1 MLYRVQKRDIVRA
14 GKVLADAFQRDP
26 LWNKICEGESDI
38 EKRFCAIFEV
48 SVRFGLTYGDVYAP
62 SEDLEGIIAWVPG
75 KYADMKAWQMIRSG
89 AIVAAM
95 RIGLNVTKKMGSAY
109 KPVTDYRRE
118 YMAGHTFRYLLVFG
132 VPIELQG
139 KGFGRKLIDA
149 VIEKS
154 DRDGLQLYV
163 GAGSE
168 ENLRMYEHFGFRL
181 LKEFTLP
188 IVDLPEWEMVRK
200 PNSL

>member
-1 MLYRVQKRDIVRA
+1 MLYKVQKRDIVRA

-26 LWNKICEGESDI
+26 IWNKICEGESDI
-38 EKRFCAIFEV
+38 EKRFLAIFEV
-48 SVRFGLTYGDVYAP
+48 SVRFGLTYGEVYAS

-75 KYADMKAWQMIRSG
+75 KYADMKAWHMIRSG

-109 KPVTDYRRE
+109 KPVIDYRRE

-132 VPIELQG
+132 VSTELQG
-139 KGFGRKLIDA
+139 KGFGGKLIDA
-149 VIEKS
+149 VTEKS
-154 DRDGLQLYV
+154 GRDGLQLYV

-168 ENLRMYEHFGFRL
+168 ENLKMYEHFGFRV

-188 IVDLPEWEMVRK
+188 VVDLPEWEMVRE
-200 PNSL
+200 PEA